1 MRLLLLLSAFL
12 TALTGA
18 MTGTAAS
25 AQPVVASASA
35 TQAQPGVATRA
46 QHPLPQPVPA
56 AVLTPQTWRAPAPL
70 TARSAP
76 DSFGERRRE

>member
-35 TQAQPGVATRA
+35 TQAQPGAAARA
-46 QHPLPQPVPA
+46 QRPLPQASPVALLAPR
-56 AVLTPQTWRAPAPL
+56 TWRAPGPL
-70 TARSAP
+70 ATASSP